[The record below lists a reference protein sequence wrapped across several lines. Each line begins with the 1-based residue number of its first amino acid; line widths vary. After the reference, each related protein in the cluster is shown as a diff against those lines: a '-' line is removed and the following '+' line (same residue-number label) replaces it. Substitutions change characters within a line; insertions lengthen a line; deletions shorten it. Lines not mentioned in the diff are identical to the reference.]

1 MRDAGPETGLHWR
14 DWGQGPAEV
23 LALHCGLGQGGMWK
37 AVAQAL
43 EGRCHFRAPDL
54 PGHGRSPSFPEG
66 EDVHDAACAALRPH
80 LTDGIHLAGHSFG
93 ATLALRLALEA
104 PGRIASLLLIE
115 PVFFAAAPD
124 SALKRDHKSAE
135 DALYAD
141 VDTGNLLEAA
151 RGFNRL
157 WGGGVPWASF
167 PEKVQRGMA
176 AQMPFVRATEPAL
189 WQDRAGMLAPGGLEK
204 LNFPVTLLR
213 GADTVPVIAQVHRGL
228 MARLPMASEMV
239 VGGAAHMVLMSH
251 PQAVTQGLSEQLGAL
266 P

>member
-1 MRDAGPETGLHWR
+1 MRDAGPETALHWR
-14 DWGQGPAEV
+14 DWGQGPANV

-43 EGRCHFRAPDL
+43 EDRCRFRAPDL

-104 PGRIASLLLIE
+104 PERIASLLLIE

-135 DALYAD
+135 DALYVD
-141 VDTGNLLEAA
+141 VDTGNLLPAA

-167 PEKVQRGMA
+167 PEKVQKGMA

-189 WQDRAGMLAPGGLEK
+189 WGDRAGMLAAGGLEE
-204 LNFPVTLLR
+204 LTFPVTLLR
-213 GADTVPVIAQVHRGL
+213 GADTVPIIAQVHRGL

-239 VGGAAHMVLMSH
+239 VGRAGHMVLTSH
-251 PQAVTQGLSEQLGAL
+251 PQAVTQALSEQLDAL